1 MTDLS
6 ERNAVKHLPRA
17 LAGLVGLTA
26 LALVT
31 AACNA
36 NNNDSSPSSAPTGF
50 HQGGTLTIYSSST
63 EQLFDPATSQSLA
76 ITSQGLVHRR
86 LTTWDIEPGQ
96 EPKVVPDLATN
107 TGTPSK
113 GGRVWTYKLKPGLKL
128 SNGDPITSEDIKYGI
143 ERSFAPELSGG
154 LSYHKT
160 LLKGGDS
167 YTGPYQGKELSSI
180 TTPNDRTIVFHLDT
194 PYGDWPWIASMP
206 AFAPVPPSA
215 DKKPSTYGNDP
226 VASGP
231 YEVAS
236 DKPGQDVVL
245 ERNPNWDKSTDPVR
259 LGGPDKIVFKL
270 GVDDTTAAQ
279 QLISAT
285 GEAKDAF
292 GSGFVPPAQLKQ
304 ITSNSDAKSRL
315 ALSNPGALEYLA
327 MNTQRPQ
334 LKDVRVRQAIE
345 YAVDKRAFQLA
356 AGGTQGG
363 ELATTL
369 ITPGIPGRQEYNLYP
384 APPEGDMAKAKDL
397 LSQAGATDL
406 TLSLVSAN
414 DTTSLNQAQ
423 AIQQG
428 LERVGVKVKI
438 VPQDP
443 NAYIS
448 TITGD
453 KGDYDLTVSSWQPDF
468 PSANGN
474 ISPLFDSSQIGGGG
488 YNLSR
493 YSNRKVDAMIE
504 QATGEVDQAKAQA
517 DWAAAD
523 KAIMEDAPVVP
534 LLYTRNAFL
543 RGSDVENFDVSGF
556 PNYPNYL
563 RISLANG

>member
-1 MTDLS
+1 
-6 ERNAVKHLPRA
+6 VKHLPRA
-17 LAGLVGLTA
+17 LAGMVGLVA
-26 LALVT
+26 LSLA
-31 AACNA
+31 ASACNA
-36 NNNDSSPSSAPTGF
+36 NNSDSSPSSAPTGF
-50 HQGGTLTIYSSST
+50 HQGGTLTIYSSATAQS
-63 EQLFDPATSQSLA
+63 FDPATSQSLA

-86 LTTWDIEPGQ
+86 LTTWDVQPGQ
-96 EPKVVPDLATN
+96 EPKVVPDLATD
-107 TGTPSK
+107 TGTPTQ
-113 GGRVWTYKLKPGLKL
+113 GGRVWTYHLKPGLTL
-128 SNGDPITSEDIKYGI
+128 SNGDPITSQDIKYGL

-154 LSYHKT
+154 LGYHKT
-160 LLKGGDS
+160 LLVGGS
-167 YTGPYQGKELSSI
+167 TYTGPYDGKQLASI
-180 TTPNDRTIVFHLDT
+180 QTPDDRTIIFHLNT

-206 AFAPVPPSA
+206 AFAPVPQSA

-231 YEVAS
+231 YEVKS

-259 LGGPDKIVFKL
+259 LGGPDEIVFKL

-279 QLISAT
+279 QLISDS

-304 ITSNSDAKSRL
+304 ITSNASAKSRL

-327 MNTQRPQ
+327 MNTQRPTLQ
-334 LKDVRVRQAIE
+334 NVKVRQAIE

-363 ELATTL
+363 DLATTL
-369 ITPGIPGRQEYNLYP
+369 ITPGIPGRQDYDLYQAP
-384 APPEGDMAKAKDL
+384 ASGDVDKAKDL
-397 LSQAGATDL
+397 LSQASATNL

-414 DTTSLNQAQ
+414 DSTSLNQAQ

-428 LERVGVKVKI
+428 LERVGIKVKI

-443 NAYIS
+443 NAYVA
-448 TITGD
+448 TITGEQ
-453 KGDYDLTVSSWQPDF
+453 GDYDLTVSSWQPDF

-474 ISPLFDSSQIGGGG
+474 ISPLFDTSQIGGGG

-493 YSNRKVDAMIE
+493 YSNPKVDSMIA
-504 QATGEVDQAKAQA
+504 QATGEVDQAKAQQ

-523 KAIMEDAPVVP
+523 QRIMKDAPVVP
-534 LLYTRNAFL
+534 LLFTRNAFL